1 MNNLYLLTL
10 TEAINGL
17 KSGEFTSFELTKSCL
32 DRSKELNPKLNIYL
46 TFNEN
51 ALAEAKKADDIIAHD
66 KEIFKK
72 MPLIGI
78 PYAIKDNFLT
88 KDIRTTASAKVID
101 KYIPVYE
108 STVSKKLIEA
118 GAILIGKT
126 NMDAWAHGS
135 STETSDYGPTLN
147 PWNPETLPGGSSGG
161 SSAAVSA
168 DCCIFAIGSETAGSI
183 RQPAS
188 WCGVTGLKPTYGRN
202 SRYGVIA
209 MASSTDSPGPITK
222 TAEDSAHVL
231 KVTAGKDQLDAT
243 SIPEKTWSYNTLDI
257 DKPLKIGIV
266 TDYFLSDAQGGV
278 NELVR
283 HTVEILKTHKNI
295 SVTEVSLIDPKYA
308 IAVYT
313 ILQRSEVSSNLA
325 RFDGVRYGND
335 RSVFAAEARRR
346 MMFGAYALSSGYYD
360 AYYKKALKV
369 RTKIINDFMQAF
381 TKADILLAPT
391 SPCVA
396 LPVGSTKG
404 QAMFGE
410 MQDVLVEASSIAGL
424 PGISLPCGFIDGLPV
439 GLQLIGKMKDEETVL
454 KVANYYQSQTD
465 WHKKRPNY
473 KYE

>member
-1 MNNLYLLTL
+1 MDKKLYSLTL
-10 TEAINGL
+10 IEALDGL
-17 KSGEFTSFELTKSCL
+17 KKGLFTSYKLTKACL
-32 DRSKELNPKLNIYL
+32 DRSKELNSKLNIYL

-51 ALAEAKKADDIIAHD
+51 ALDDARNADELISKDKA
-66 KEIFKK
+66 IFKSK
-72 MPLIGI
+72 PLLGI

-88 KDIRTTASAKVID
+88 KGVRTTASSKVLED
-101 KYIPVYE
+101 YIPVFD
-108 STVSKKLIEA
+108 SAMSKNLKNA

-147 PWNPETLPGGSSGG
+147 PWNPKTLPGGSSGG
-161 SSAAVSA
+161 STAAVSA

-202 SRYGVIA
+202 SRYGAIA

-222 TAEDSAHVL
+222 TVEDSAIL
-231 KVTAGKDQLDAT
+231 LQVTAGMDHNDAT
-243 SIPEKTWSYNTLDI
+243 SIPEKSWSYKTLDI
-257 DKPLKIGIV
+257 DTPLRIGIV
-266 TDYFLSDAQGGV
+266 TDYFLADAQPGL
-278 NELVR
+278 NEIVKE
-283 HTVEILKTHKNI
+283 TIEVFKKNKQI
-295 SVTEVSLIDPKYA
+295 TITEVSLLDPKYA

-369 RTKIINDFMQAF
+369 RTKILEDFNQAF
-381 TKADILLAPT
+381 NQADILLAPT
-391 SPCVA
+391 SPCTA

-404 QAMFGE
+404 QSMFGE
-410 MQDVLVEASSIAGL
+410 MQDILVEASSIAGL
-424 PGISLPCGFIDGLPV
+424 PGINVPCGFIDGLPV
-439 GLQLIGKMKDEETVL
+439 GLQLIGKMRDEENIL
-454 KVANYYQSQTD
+454 KIAQYYQSKTD
-465 WHKKRPNY
+465 YHKKRPQISV
-473 KYE
+473 